1 MTLGT
6 YILDET
12 EVRDAQ
18 RMKTMLGRNK
28 RKEQGRLCHG
38 SSYNK
43 KNVRQLDTIEARV
56 IE

>member
-1 MTLGT
+1 MTLGI